1 MMMMK
6 MMTALMSL
14 GHMVINTNAQTLG
27 QQVDNHNCILDGGYQ
42 WCESQNKC
50 VRPWVTPCHQ
60 YPIDP
65 LPVMIDPIELPRP
78 TDPMLPVVSRPV
90 VSRPVVSRPTIPYN
104 CASWYDGCNRCM
116 IQEGKIGACT
126 RMMCFTKS
134 KSACLSYKRLTEG
147 DTCYRF
153 CEDGSQVA
161 VDLKDKCPS
170 GTTCTPSNSIG
181 FDSCNDATWKCLNS
195 H

>member
-6 MMTALMSL
+6 LVNTLLMSL
-14 GHMVINTNAQTLG
+14 GHMVISTNAQMVGHELDSHAC
-27 QQVDNHNCILDGGYQ
+27 VVDGGYQ

-50 VRPWVTPCHQ
+50 VRPWINPCHQ

-65 LPVMIDPIELPRP
+65 LPVRIDHIELPRP
-78 TDPMLPVVSRPV
+78 IDPMLPV
-90 VSRPVVSRPTIPYN
+90 PTKPMIPYN

-116 IQEGKIGACT
+116 VQEGKVATCT
-126 RMMCFTKS
+126 RMMCFTQGLS
-134 KSACLSYKRLTEG
+134 TCLSYNRLTEG
-147 DTCYRF
+147 ATCYRF
-153 CEDGSQVA
+153 CEDGSQKA

-170 GTTCTPSNSIG
+170 GTTCTPTNSIG
-181 FDSCNDATWKCLNS
+181 FDSCNDNTWKCVGS

>member
-1 MMMMK
+1 MMMK

-14 GHMVINTNAQTLG
+14 GHMLISTNAQTLG
-27 QQVDNHNCILDGGYQ
+27 QQVDSHACVLDGGYQ

-50 VRPWVTPCHQ
+50 VRPWITPCHQ

-78 TDPMLPVVSRPV
+78 IDPLPPTK
-90 VSRPVVSRPTIPYN
+90 PMEPTIPYN

-116 IQEGKIGACT
+116 VHEGKVGSCT
-126 RMMCFTKS
+126 RMMCFTQGLS
-134 KSACLSYKRLTEG
+134 TCLSYNRLTEG
-147 DTCYRF
+147 STCYRF
-153 CEDGSQVA
+153 CEDGSHEA
-161 VDLKDKCPS
+161 VDLKEKCPA

-181 FDSCNDATWKCLNS
+181 FDSCNDNTWKCLNS

>member
-1 MMMMK
+1 MMK

-14 GHMVINTNAQTLG
+14 GHMVISTNAQTDGHMVG
-27 QQVDNHNCILDGGYQ
+27 QQVDSHDCVLDGGYQ

-50 VRPWVTPCHQ
+50 VRPWLTPCHQ
-60 YPIDP
+60 YPTDP
-65 LPVMIDPIELPRP
+65 LPIAIDPIELPRP
-78 TDPMLPVVSRPV
+78 TDPLQPTDPMLPVPTG
-90 VSRPVVSRPTIPYN
+90 PTIPYN

-116 IQEGKIGACT
+116 INEGKIGGCT
-126 RMMCFTKS
+126 RMMCFTQGLS
-134 KSACLSYKRLTEG
+134 TCLAYNRLTEG
-147 DTCYRF
+147 STCYRF
-153 CEDGSQVA
+153 CEDGSQEA

-181 FDSCNDATWKCLNS
+181 FDSCNDNTWKCLNS